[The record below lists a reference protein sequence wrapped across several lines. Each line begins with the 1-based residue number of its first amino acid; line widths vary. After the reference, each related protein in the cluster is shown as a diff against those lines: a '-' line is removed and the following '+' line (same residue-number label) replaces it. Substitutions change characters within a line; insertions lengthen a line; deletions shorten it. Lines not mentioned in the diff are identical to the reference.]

1 MEMEMDEA
9 LKVVLHCSW
18 VITFFGITSN
28 SLSLYFF
35 INKAKKRSAQRNTET
50 SATQLFVFLN
60 SFDTVLC
67 LTNFLMALTALELG
81 PNHDSQRFSFTIFFF
96 AEGMTYFI
104 TCLLSVR
111 RLINLVRPLYLV
123 KTVSLNISIAVFS
136 VIELTLGIMFYIFPD
151 PETFLI
157 LERVESGIRIILV
170 VTIVFSSVL
179 SFWKLHQSFA
189 DDCHARTRY
198 ATVTVGILSA
208 IFCICNIGPLI
219 GLLVAAFHPKG
230 VYAISPV
237 LTDGLTY
244 ILIPLNSACN
254 PVVYITRRSDMRN
267 FFVTEWK
274 GVKEKCGCGSGEVEE
289 IAPGKNNNKTEST
302 TGQGSRIC

>member
-1 MEMEMDEA
+1 MDEA
-9 LKVVLHCSW
+9 SKVVLHCSW

-35 INKAKKRSAQRNTET
+35 INKAKNRSAQRNTET

-60 SFDTVLC
+60 SFDTLLC
-67 LTNFLMALTALELG
+67 IANFLMAMTILILE
-81 PNHDSQRFSFTIFFF
+81 PNDSQRFIFTIFFF

-111 RLINLVRPLYLV
+111 RLINLVWPLYLV

-136 VIELTLGIMFYIFPD
+136 VIELTLGIMYYIFPD

-219 GLLVAAFHPKG
+219 ALLVAAFHPEG

-237 LTDGLTY
+237 LTDALTH

-274 GVKEKCGCGSGEVEE
+274 GVKEKCGTSGEVEE